1 MSSDLTPKLP
11 NALDMDAVR
20 AKLAQEDGKRFWQS
34 IDQLSETKEYREF
47 LENEFPHDPEKDPEG
62 VNRRDVLKFA
72 AASAALA
79 GLSACTKMPTQKIVP
94 YVRPPEEIIPGRPL
108 FYATSMT
115 LAGVANGLLVES
127 HMGRPTKIEG
137 NREHPGSLGGTD
149 VFAQAATLGLY
160 DPDRSKTVMH
170 DGRISDWPSFQAA
183 IANARTQLLS
193 GGTGFRI
200 LTDMVSS
207 PSLAA
212 QIQGLVKQFPGSQWH
227 QYEPCGRDNAREGAK
242 LAFGRPVNTV
252 YKLDQADVIVSLD
265 ADFITCGPG
274 HVRYAREF
282 SSRRVADS
290 PDSKFNRLYVVESMT
305 TSTGAIAD
313 HRKAL
318 RASDVEAFA
327 GELAA
332 AAGAGGASGGAGSS
346 GIAAEWTQAVGKDL
360 AAHRG
365 ACLVIAGEEQPPA
378 VHALAHAM
386 NAALGNV
393 GKTVYYTEPLEANPI
408 NGIESLRQLV
418 NDINGGKVQMLLIL
432 GGNPVYDAPADFEFK
447 NTLMKVPVRIHSG
460 LYYDETG
467 EWCEWHIPAAHF
479 LEAWGDG
486 RAYDGTASVM
496 QPLIQPLYDGHAAN
510 EIVASFAKDADKS
523 GHDLVRDYW
532 TGQRPEKDK
541 AYEAYWETSL
551 HDGVLAGTAFPA
563 ISVSAHAGSSA
574 STPSTSGTKPGSD
587 DIEIVFKPD
596 PTVFDGRFAN
606 NGWLQELPKPNTK
619 LTWDNAAMISPQ
631 TAQRLGLK
639 DGDYVKLQLG
649 DREVKA
655 GITLVPGHANNSITL
670 HLGYGRSKA
679 GAVGTGPG
687 FNANLIRSSDAPYI
701 ANGLKIEKTGEKYYF
716 AVTQHQ
722 YAIDQEGH
730 QSSEEGEQAVR
741 RDLVRIATLDEYR
754 KNPNFA
760 ASKLDAKEMDQSLYP
775 RFKYEGYSWGMTI
788 DLNKCVGCNA
798 CVVACVA
805 ENNTPVVGKEQVMK
819 GRAMH
824 WIRVDTYFR
833 GNLDA
838 PEMYYEPVPCMQCE
852 NAPCEVV
859 CPVGATVHSPEGLN
873 EMVYNRC
880 VGTRYCSNNCPYK
893 VRRFNFLLFSDY
905 TTPSLF
911 GMRNPNVTV
920 RSRGVMEKCTY
931 CVQRI
936 NAAKI
941 LSEEQNRAVKDGEIV
956 TACQGACPADAIV
969 FGNINDKN
977 SRVAKLK
984 ANSRNYSLLDDL
996 NTRPRTTYLARVLNP
1011 NPEIRD

>member
-1 MSSDLTPKLP
+1 MSSDINPKLP
-11 NALDMDAVR
+11 NSPDMDAMR
-20 AKLAQEDGKRFWQS
+20 AKLTQEAGKRFWQS
-34 IDQLSETKEYREF
+34 IGQLEETKEYREF
-47 LENEFPHDPEKDPEG
+47 LENEFPHDPEKDSG
-62 VNRRDVLKFA
+62 GINRRDVLKFA

-94 YVRPPEEIIPGRPL
+94 YVKPPEEIIPGRPL

-115 LAGVANGLLVES
+115 LAGIANGLLVES

-149 VFAQAATLGLY
+149 VFSQAATLGLY
-160 DPDRSKTVMH
+160 DPDRSKTVIH
-170 DGRISDWPSFQAA
+170 DGRISDWASFEAA
-183 IANARTQLLS
+183 MGNAKTQLLT
-193 GGTGFRI
+193 GGAGVRI
-200 LTDMVSS
+200 LTETITS

-212 QIQGLVKQFPGSQWH
+212 QLQSMLKQFPGSQWH
-227 QYEPCGRDNAREGAK
+227 QYECCGRDNAREGAR
-242 LAFGRPVNTV
+242 LAFGKPVNTV

-274 HVRYAREF
+274 HVRYTREF
-282 SSRRVADS
+282 SSRRGVDG
-290 PDSKFNRLYVVESMT
+290 PDAKLNRLYVAESMT
-305 TSTGAIAD
+305 TSTGAVAD

-327 GELAA
+327 RELAA
-332 AAGAGGASGGAGSS
+332 ASGVFVAKGSS
-346 GIAAEWTQAVGKDL
+346 GPSAIPAEWTNAVGKDL

-365 ACLVIAGEEQPPA
+365 ASVIIAGEEQPPP

-393 GKTVYYTEPLEANPI
+393 GKTVYYTEALEANEV
-408 NGIESLRQLV
+408 NQVESLRQLV

-432 GGNPVYDAPADFEFK
+432 GGNPVYDAPADLEFG
-447 NTLMKVPVRIHSG
+447 NTLLKVALRIHSG

-467 EWCEWHIPAAHF
+467 ELCQWHVPAAHF
-479 LEAWGDG
+479 LEAWGDA
-486 RAYDGTASVM
+486 RAFDGTASVI
-496 QPLIQPLYDGHAAN
+496 QPLIQPLYDGHSAN
-510 EIVASFAKDADKS
+510 EIVASLTGQSGKS
-523 GHDLVRDYW
+523 GHDIVRDYW
-532 TGQRPEKDK
+532 MGQRTEKET
-541 AYEAYWETSL
+541 AYETYWETSL

-563 ISVSAHAGSSA
+563 ITVSARSDAAGSVPSA
-574 STPSTSGTKPGSD
+574 NFGSD

-606 NGWLQELPKPNTK
+606 NGWLQETSKPNTK
-619 LTWDNAAMISPQ
+619 LTWDNGAMISPR
-631 TAQRLGLK
+631 TAQKLGLI
-639 DGDYVKLQLG
+639 DGDYVKLQVSG
-649 DREVKA
+649 REVKA
-655 GITLVPGHANNSITL
+655 GIVLVPGHADNSVTL

-687 FNANLIRSSDAPYI
+687 FNANLVRTSNAPYI
-701 ANGLKIEKTGEKYYF
+701 ANAVRIEKTGEKYYF

-730 QSSEEGEQAVR
+730 PPTSLEADQAVR
-741 RDLVRIATLDEYR
+741 RDLVRVATLDEY
-754 KNPNFA
+754 KKDPNFA
-760 ASKLDAKEMDQSLYP
+760 VVEEEQATKGLSLYP
-775 RFKYEGYSWGMTI
+775 AFKYEGYSWGMSV

-798 CVVACVA
+798 CVVACQA
-805 ENNTPVVGKEQVMK
+805 ENNIPVVGKEQVMK
-819 GRAMH
+819 GRAMP

-833 GNLDA
+833 GDLDA
-838 PEMYYEPVPCMQCE
+838 PEMFYEPVLCMHCE
-852 NAPCEVV
+852 DAPCEVV

-941 LSEEQNRAVKDGEIV
+941 LSEEQNRAVRDGEIV

-969 FGNINDKN
+969 FGNIGDKN

-1011 NPEIRD
+1011 NPEIHG

>member
-20 AKLAQEDGKRFWQS
+20 AKLAREDGKRFWQS

-47 LENEFPHDPEKDPEG
+47 LENEFPHDPEKDSEG

-79 GLSACTKMPTQKIVP
+79 GLSACTKMPTQRIVP

-183 IANARTQLLS
+183 MANARTQLLS

-200 LTDMVSS
+200 LTDIVTS

-212 QIQGLVKQFPGSQWH
+212 QIQALVKQFPGSQWH

-327 GELAA
+327 RELAA
-332 AAGAGGASGGAGSS
+332 AAGAGGASGGS
-346 GIAAEWTQAVGKDL
+346 GASTIPSEWTQAVGKDL

-365 ACLVIAGEEQPPA
+365 ASVVMVGEEQPPA

-386 NAALGNV
+386 NATLGNV

-408 NGIESLRQLV
+408 NGMESLRQLV

-447 NTLMKVPVRIHSG
+447 SALMKVPLRIHSG

-467 EWCEWHIPAAHF
+467 EWCQWHIPAAHF

-510 EIVASFAKDADKS
+510 EIVASFTKDADKS
-523 GHDLVRDYW
+523 GHDIVRDYW
-532 TGQRPEKDK
+532 MGQRPEKDK

-551 HDGVLAGTAFPA
+551 HDGVLAGTAFAA
-563 ISVSAHAGSSA
+563 ISVGAHAGSA
-574 STPSTSGTKPGSD
+574 STSSAKPGSD

-649 DREVKA
+649 GREVKA

-687 FNANLIRSSDAPYI
+687 FNANLIRSSNAPSI
-701 ANGLKIEKTGEKYYF
+701 ASGLKIEKTGEKYYF

-760 ASKLDAKEMDQSLYP
+760 AAKLDAKEMDQSLYP

-941 LSEEQNRAVKDGEIV
+941 LSEEQNRGVKDGEIV

-977 SRVAKLK
+977 SRVAKMK

>member
-11 NALDMDAVR
+11 NVDMDAVR

-47 LENEFPHDPEKDPEG
+47 LENEFPHDPEKDSEG
-62 VNRRDVLKFA
+62 INRRDMLKFA

-94 YVRPPEEIIPGRPL
+94 YVKPPEEIIPGRPL

-170 DGRISDWPSFQAA
+170 DGRISDWASFQAA
-183 IANARTQLLS
+183 ISNARTQLLS

-200 LTDMVSS
+200 LTEIVTS

-212 QIQGLVKQFPGSQWH
+212 QIQGLLKQFPGSQWH

-242 LAFGRPVNTV
+242 LAFGKPVNTV

-282 SSRRVADS
+282 SSRRVADN
-290 PDSKFNRLYVVESMT
+290 PDSKLNRLYVVESMT
-305 TSTGAIAD
+305 TSTGAVAD

-327 GELAA
+327 RELGA
-332 AAGAGGASGGAGSS
+332 AAGSGASGGSAAST
-346 GIAAEWTQAVGKDL
+346 IPAEWTQAVAKDL
-360 AAHRG
+360 TAHRG
-365 ACLVIAGEEQPPA
+365 ACVVMVGEEQPPA

-418 NDINGGKVQMLLIL
+418 NDVNGGKVQMLVIL

-447 NTLMKVPVRIHSG
+447 SALMKVPLRIHSG
-460 LYYDETG
+460 LYFDETG
-467 EWCEWHIPAAHF
+467 EWCQWHVPAAHF
-479 LEAWGDG
+479 LEAWGDA
-486 RAYDGTASVM
+486 RTYDGTASVM
-496 QPLIQPLYDGHAAN
+496 QPLIQPLYDGHSAS
-510 EIVASFAKDADKS
+510 EIVASFTKDADKS
-523 GHDLVRDYW
+523 GHDIVRDYW
-532 TGQRPEKDK
+532 MGQRTEKDK

-551 HDGVLAGTAFPA
+551 HDGVLAGTAFAP
-563 ISVSAHAGSSA
+563 ISVSAHAGSVAQTSSA
-574 STPSTSGTKPGSD
+574 KTSD

-606 NGWLQELPKPNTK
+606 SGWLQELPKPNTK

-649 DREVKA
+649 GREVKA
-655 GITLVPGHANNSITL
+655 GVTLVPGHANNSITL

-687 FNANLIRSSDAPYI
+687 FNANLIRSSDAPSI

-722 YAIDQEGH
+722 YAIDQDGH
-730 QSSEEGEQAVR
+730 QSSLEGEQAVR

-754 KNPNFA
+754 KDPNFA
-760 ASKLDAKEMDQSLYP
+760 AAKLDAKEMDQSLYP

-893 VRRFNFLLFSDY
+893 VRRFNFMLFSDY

-977 SRVAKLK
+977 SRVSKMK

-1011 NPEIRD
+1011 NPEIHD

>member
-1 MSSDLTPKLP
+1 MSSDLHPKLP
-11 NALDMDAVR
+11 NTQDLEPVR
-20 AKLAQEDGKRFWQS
+20 AKLAQENGKRFWQS
-34 IDQLSETKEYREF
+34 IDQLSETTEYREF
-47 LENEFPHDPEKDPEG
+47 LENEFPHDPEKDQDG
-62 VNRRDVLKFA
+62 INRRDVLKLA

-79 GLSACTKMPTQKIVP
+79 GLSACTKLPKQKIVP
-94 YVRPPEEIIPGRPL
+94 YVKAPEEIIPGRPL

-170 DGRISDWPSFQAA
+170 NGRISDWPSFEAA
-183 IANARTQLLS
+183 MGNAKVQLLS
-193 GGTGFRI
+193 GGSGFRI
-200 LTDMVSS
+200 LTDTVTS

-212 QIQGLVKQFPGSQWH
+212 QIQALVKQVPGSQWH
-227 QYEPCGRDNAREGAK
+227 QYEPCGRDNVREGAR

-252 YKLDQADVIVSLD
+252 YKIDQADVIVSLD
-265 ADFITCGPG
+265 ADFINSGPG

-282 SSRRVADS
+282 SSRRVIEGTDV
-290 PDSKFNRLYVVESMT
+290 KLNRLYVVESMT
-305 TSTGAIAD
+305 TSTGAVAD

-327 GELAA
+327 HELAA
-332 AAGAGGASGGAGSS
+332 AAGVSGAKSGS
-346 GIAAEWTQAVGKDL
+346 AASAIPAAWTTAAGKDL

-365 ACLVIAGEEQPPA
+365 TSIVLVGEEQPPA
-378 VHALAHAM
+378 VHALAHAI

-393 GKTVYYTEPLEANPI
+393 GKTVYYTEPLEANPL
-408 NGIESLRQLV
+408 NGMESLGQLV
-418 NDINGGKVQMLLIL
+418 NDMNAGKVQMLLIL
-432 GGNPVYDAPADFEFK
+432 NGNPVYDAPADFDFI
-447 NTLMKVPVRIHSG
+447 TALGKVELRIHSG

-467 EWCEWHIPAAHF
+467 EFCQWHVPAAHF
-479 LEAWGDG
+479 LEAWGDA
-486 RAYDGTASVM
+486 RAFDGTASVI
-496 QPLIQPLYDGHAAN
+496 QPLIQPLYDGHSAN
-510 EIVASFAKDADKS
+510 EIVASFTSDSGKG
-523 GHDLVRDYW
+523 GHDIVRSYW
-532 TGQRPEKDK
+532 MGQRPEKDQ

-551 HDGVLAGTAFPA
+551 HDGVLAGTALPA
-563 ISVSAHAGSSA
+563 ISVAARADAGK
-574 STPSTSGTKPGSD
+574 PTSNISLGSD

-596 PTVFDGRFAN
+596 PTIFDGRFAN
-606 NGWLQELPKPNTK
+606 SGWLQELSKPNTK
-619 LTWDNAAMISPQ
+619 LTWDNAAMVSPQ
-631 TAQRLGLK
+631 SAQKLGLK
-639 DGDYVKLQLG
+639 DGDYVKLQLTG
-649 DREVKA
+649 REVKA
-655 GITLVPGHANNSITL
+655 GIMLVPGHANNSVTL
-670 HLGYGRSKA
+670 HLGYGRRKA
-679 GAVGTGPG
+679 GTIGTGPG
-687 FNANLIRSSDAPYI
+687 FNANLIRSSNAAYI
-701 ANGLKIEKTGEKYYF
+701 ANGLRIEKTGEKYYF

-722 YAIDQEGH
+722 YAIDQDGH
-730 QSSEEGEQAVR
+730 QTSQEGDQAVR
-741 RDLVRIATLDEYR
+741 RDLIRVATLDEYR
-754 KNPNFA
+754 KDPDFA
-760 ASKLDAKEMDQSLYP
+760 AEHEAPGSKELSLYP
-775 RFKYEGYSWGMTI
+775 GFKYEGYSWGMAI

-798 CVVACVA
+798 CVVACQS
-805 ENNTPVVGKEQVMK
+805 ENNIPVVGKEQVMK
-819 GRAMH
+819 GRAMQ

-833 GNLDA
+833 GELDA
-838 PEMYYEPVPCMQCE
+838 PELYYEPILCMHCE

-893 VRRFNFLLFSDY
+893 VRRFNFLLYSDY
-905 TTPSLF
+905 TTPSLY

-941 LSEEQNRAVKDGEIV
+941 LSEEQNREVKDGEIV

-977 SRVAKLK
+977 SRVSKLK
-984 ANSRNYSLLDDL
+984 SNSRNYSLLYDL

-1011 NPEIRD
+1011 NPEILG